1 MLQAREQGRPATRRG
16 RPLRWAR
23 KLAALAG
30 LVCLVKIAV
39 QVFIQL
45 SPRITP
51 PAAGFLLHSRARLRY
66 RNVDATLAPLDL
78 RPGQHVLEV
87 GGGTGTWTL
96 PLAERV
102 APHGRVASIEL
113 QRGMLLQQARRL
125 EGAAGRPIHLH
136 QANAL
141 DLPFADASFDRA
153 LMVAVLPM
161 LPDKQR
167 ALREVRR
174 VLRPGGLLAVSEELI
189 EPEYVPL
196 AVTERWCRRAGFEQF
211 EAHRTFWFY
220 TLVTRNPPHAKP
232 NEPG

>member
-1 MLQAREQGRPATRRG
+1 MLQPAQHRAMSQHSW

-23 KLAALAG
+23 RLAG
-30 LVCLVKIAV
+30 LAAIAGLVKIAV
-39 QVFIQL
+39 QVFIQV

-211 EAHRTFWFY
+211 EAQRTFWFY
-220 TLVTRNPPHAKP
+220 TLVARNPPHAKP